1 MWCFLVK
8 FQIHNLF
15 SKTYFSGENLLLES
29 NSPLVLELLRIFRA
43 SLTFLGT
50 EVGGWGGADV
60 GKLAGPVKKGAN
72 SIKIYVLKVL
82 EIGLVSLLQ
91 PNFLVCQKLSD
102 KSSNHIILLRVEIK
116 GRRRQQKLFFQIL
129 QKNCQI
135 SPF

>member
-1 MWCFLVK
+1 M
-8 FQIHNLF
+8 
-15 SKTYFSGENLLLES
+15 
-29 NSPLVLELLRIFRA
+29 
-43 SLTFLGT
+43 
-50 EVGGWGGADV
+50 

-129 QKNCQI
+129 QKKLPNFTFLTTC
-135 SPF
+135 